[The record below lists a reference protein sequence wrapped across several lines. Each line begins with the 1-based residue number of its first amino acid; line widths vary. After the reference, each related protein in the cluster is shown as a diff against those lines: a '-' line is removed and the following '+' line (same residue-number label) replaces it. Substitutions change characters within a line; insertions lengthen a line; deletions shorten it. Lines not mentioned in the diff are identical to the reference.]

1 LPDPTVDAV
10 ALRRRRASAQLL
22 SGSSEP
28 DGAAVPEVVRH
39 LLAVQAQDLRA
50 ARLAVHARTAGR
62 TRAADIDA
70 ALAERTLVV
79 GWLLRGTLHLV
90 ATEDF
95 AWLLGLIAPTRAATS
110 ARRLA
115 QERVTPEA
123 ADRAV
128 ALVELAL
135 ADEGPLTRPEL
146 AERIAGAGIRTE
158 GQATPHLLML
168 CVLRGVAVLG
178 PVRPDGTPAF
188 ALARDWLG
196 AEPTTALAGED
207 RDRALAELA
216 RRYLTAHGPGTAADL
231 ATWSGLPRRDARA
244 GLEAIAGELAVEG
257 DLVSLTARAL
267 ADADAG
273 PVSPRLLGAFDPYLL
288 GWRSRAFAVAPEHAE
303 RVHPGGGMIR
313 AVATVDGRAVG
324 TWTRKRRSGAPLLEL
339 FATVAP
345 EDMAALRADGE
356 DVLRFEGGT
365 SAA

>member
-1 LPDPTVDAV
+1 MDAV

-22 SGSSEP
+22 SASTQP
-28 DGAAVPEVVRH
+28 GAAAVAGTVRH

-50 ARLAVHARTAGR
+50 ARLAVRARTPGAS
-62 TRAADIDA
+62 TVADVDA
-70 ALAERTLVV
+70 ALADRSLVV

-128 ALVELAL
+128 ALVERAL
-135 ADEGPLTRPEL
+135 AEEGPLTRPEM
-146 AERIAGAGIRTE
+146 AERLAAAGIRTE

-168 CVLRGVAVLG
+168 SVLRGVAVLG

-188 ALARDWLG
+188 ALAHDWLG
-196 AEPTTALAGED
+196 SEPPTALDGEE

-216 RRYLTAHGPGTAADL
+216 RRYLTAHGPATAADL
-231 ATWSGLPRRDARA
+231 AAWSGLPRRDARA

-267 ADADAG
+267 PDADAG
-273 PVSPRLLGAFDPYLL
+273 PVAPRLLGAFDPYIL

-303 RVHPGGGMIR
+303 RVHPGGGMVR
-313 AVATVDGRAVG
+313 AVATVDGGAVG

-339 FATVAP
+339 FAAVAP
-345 EDMAALRADGE
+345 DDVASLRADGE
-356 DVLRFEGGT
+356 DVLRFEGGA
-365 SAA
+365 SAG